1 MKKSTLLFFVSL
13 LACSAWAQ
21 QAKYVVLITID
32 GFRPDFYMDASWGT
46 PNLHRLKDSGVCARG
61 VNSVFP
67 SVTYPN
73 HTTIITGAT
82 PARHGV
88 YYNAPFEPNGASGQ
102 WYFNYKDI
110 KTPTL
115 FDAVRKAG
123 RKSANVIWPVTVGG
137 PIDYNVP
144 DIWSPQIKNDRR
156 EITAANTTPAGLW
169 KELQEKATGTLEAAD
184 FNMVKEELIMDENVA
199 RMGAYIIRTY
209 KPALTALHLACT
221 DHYEHVEGRDGY
233 LVRRAVAGADRALG
247 TILEALERAGIKD
260 STAIIVTGD
269 HGFVNINTVFSPNV
283 LLVQQ
288 GIIKD
293 IKKDNWKAQFHST
306 GGAAFLHLK
315 DKHDAQTLNQVRQLL
330 NSLPAEQKKLF
341 KIIERKQLEEIGSDP
356 NAALAITALNNAT
369 IGGGATGAIVKP
381 AKGGTHGYYP
391 DFKEIQTGFVACGPG
406 LAKGV
411 IINEM
416 NLTEIAPVVAQLL
429 GLDFT
434 TAAKVPAGILKKH

>member
-1 MKKSTLLFFVSL
+1 MKKYFLLSCASL
-13 LACSAWAQ
+13 LAAYSWAQ
-21 QAKYVVLITID
+21 QAKYVVLVTID

-46 PNLHRLKDSGVCARG
+46 PNLRMMKDSGVCARG
-61 VNSVFP
+61 VNSIFP

-73 HTTIITGAT
+73 HTTIITGVP
-82 PARHGV
+82 PAKHGV

-102 WYFNYKDI
+102 WYFSYDSI
-110 KTPTL
+110 KVPTL

-123 RKSANVIWPVTVGG
+123 RQSANIIWPVTVGG

-144 DIWSPQIKNDRR
+144 DIWSPKIKTDRR

-199 RMGAYIIRTY
+199 RMGAYIIKTY

-221 DHYEHVEGRDGY
+221 DHYEHAQGRDGF
-233 LVRRAVAGADRALG
+233 LVRKSVAGADRALG
-247 TILEALERAGIKD
+247 TIIEALERAGIKD

-269 HGFVNINTVFSPNV
+269 HGFVNINASFNPNV
-283 LLVQQ
+283 LLAQN
-288 GIIKD
+288 GLIKD
-293 IKKDNWKAQFHST
+293 IKKDDWKAQFHST
-306 GGAAFLHLK
+306 GGSAFLHLK
-315 DKHDAQTLNQVRQLL
+315 DKNDVQTLNQVRQLL

-341 KIIERKQLEEIGSDP
+341 KIIERKQLDQIGADP
-356 NAALAITALNNAT
+356 HAALAITGLSNAT
-369 IGGGATGAIVKP
+369 IGGAVTGAVVKP

-391 DFKEIQTGFVACGPG
+391 DFKEIQTGFVAYGPG
-406 LAKGV
+406 LSKGV

-416 NLTEIAPVVAQLL
+416 NLTDVAPVIAQLL

-434 TAAKVPAGILKKH
+434 TPTKAPAGILKKN